1 MQSAIFFSIGDVDY
15 GSLVGAS
22 SYAAA
27 AIYFYSF
34 LFIITI
40 IVMQMVIAIFFGAY
54 DGLRE
59 QINESEELSVR
70 PTLMRKILLG
80 REPSIR
86 EINVPLV
93 DLLKRQFCRMHPA
106 AVLKALRGQ
115 VCFLFSKRRVAP
127 IYPATSGRQL
137 DADNFSDD
145 DLLDLFD
152 AQHVFRVYGI
162 LSPALEDEIVLVKKA
177 VAARQAV
184 EEAALGAKPTQ
195 TEHEREQSYSE
206 IDPWALNIHEFCAL
220 LHALDDHDDQ
230 VNVQDS
236 MELHIAQSIFSAYGR
251 RRSSKLQ
258 GRASVAQRLEDLN
271 KELGG
276 KLDAVL
282 RALEK
287 DGSFDAKTNSHQTK
301 DNSAETKVDSRS
313 GSDYASS
320 AKNNGGGTSTAV
332 GSSAAATGFFG
343 GSVDRAPLG
352 VSSLRARRRNQ
363 SMAILNKKDEAVY
376 MRDFDD
382 QDDLSEEL

>member
-1 MQSAIFFSIGDVDY
+1 
-15 GSLVGAS
+15 
-22 SYAAA
+22 
-27 AIYFYSF
+27 
-34 LFIITI
+34 
-40 IVMQMVIAIFFGAY
+40 MQMVIAIIFAAY

-59 QINESEELSVR
+59 RIDHSEDLPVL
-70 PTLMRKILLG
+70 PTLVRKILLG

-93 DLLKRQFCRMHPA
+93 DLLKRQFSRMHPA
-106 AVLKALRGQ
+106 AVLKALLGKLRL
-115 VCFLFSKRRVAP
+115 LFSKRRGLP
-127 IYPATSGRQL
+127 IHPATSVRHL

-184 EEAALGAKPTQ
+184 EAKPAQ
-195 TEHEREQSYSE
+195 TEHKQE
-206 IDPWALNIHEFCAL
+206 WALDIHEFCAL

-230 VNVQDS
+230 VNLEDS
-236 MELHIAQSIFSAYGR
+236 MELRIANNIFSAYGR
-251 RRSSKLQ
+251 RKSSKLKG
-258 GRASVAQRLEDLN
+258 GRASVAHRLEDLN

-287 DGSFDAKTNSHQTK
+287 DGSISGGPVATIDVKNNFHQMK
-301 DNSAETKVDSRS
+301 VKSAETKVDSRL
-313 GSDYASS
+313 GSESATS
-320 AKNNGGGTSTAV
+320 AKNNGGGTSTFV

-343 GSVDRAPLG
+343 ESVDRAPLV
-352 VSSLRARRRNQ
+352 VSSLRAMRRNQ
-363 SMAILNKKDEAVY
+363 SMVILNKKEETAY
-376 MRDFDD
+376 IQDFGD

>member
-1 MQSAIFFSIGDVDY
+1 
-15 GSLVGAS
+15 
-22 SYAAA
+22 
-27 AIYFYSF
+27 
-34 LFIITI
+34 
-40 IVMQMVIAIFFGAY
+40 MQMVIAIFFGAY

-184 EEAALGAKPTQ
+184 EAKPAQ
-195 TEHEREQSYSE
+195 TEHKQEQSYSE
-206 IDPWALNIHEFCAL
+206 IDPWALDIHEFCAL

-230 VNVQDS
+230 VNLEDS
-236 MELHIAQSIFSAYGR
+236 MELRIAHNIFSAYGR
-251 RRSSKLQ
+251 RKSSKLKG
-258 GRASVAQRLEDLN
+258 GRASVAHRLEDLN

-287 DGSFDAKTNSHQTK
+287 DGSISGGPVATIDVKNNFHQMK
-301 DNSAETKVDSRS
+301 VKSAETKVDSRL
-313 GSDYASS
+313 GSESATS
-320 AKNNGGGTSTAV
+320 AKNNGGGTSTFV

-343 GSVDRAPLG
+343 ESVDRAPLG
-352 VSSLRARRRNQ
+352 VTSLRAMRRNQ
-363 SMAILNKKDEAVY
+363 SMVILNKKEETAY
-376 MRDFDD
+376 IQDFGD